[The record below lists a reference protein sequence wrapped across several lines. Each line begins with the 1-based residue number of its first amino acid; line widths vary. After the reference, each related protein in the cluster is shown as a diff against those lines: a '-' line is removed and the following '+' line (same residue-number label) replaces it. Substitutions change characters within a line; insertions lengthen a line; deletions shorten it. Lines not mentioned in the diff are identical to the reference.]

1 MSSPKYL
8 PLFSVFHDHHWCRAV
23 IHCFFSEAKQH
34 LMLRLVDLGKITK
47 VPVGD
52 VKTNLPEEFLV
63 EPGLAI
69 WCHLEGIILPE
80 SLHSVVLSHVME
92 EVTSP
97 DTHYVGA

>member
-1 MSSPKYL
+1 
-8 PLFSVFHDHHWCRAV
+8 
-23 IHCFFSEAKQH
+23 
-34 LMLRLVDLGKITK
+34 MLRLVDLGKFIK
-47 VPVGD
+47 VPAGD
-52 VKTNLPEEFLV
+52 VKTNLPEEFLL